1 MQAGCSAGVGG
12 VPRPTSVGGPNCR
25 VTLGGAGGCMLCRAG
40 RVPTGGARSPVGTGA
55 VKADERVAAAAV
67 GAVEAPTAAGCG
79 TGGATNV
86 TGLAEAGGGVREP
99 GEEGGVA
106 TLFSTEGGGR
116 RALLGVDCGDPGLAL
131 KERCVGGRPVAT

>member
-1 MQAGCSAGVGG
+1 M
-12 VPRPTSVGGPNCR
+12 
-25 VTLGGAGGCMLCRAG
+25 CRAG

-55 VKADERVAAAAV
+55 VEADERVTAAAV
-67 GAVEAPTAAGCG
+67 GTVGAPTAVGCG

-86 TGLAEAGGGVREP
+86 TVLAEPGGGVREP

-106 TLFSTEGGGR
+106 TLLGTEGGGR
-116 RALLGVDCGDPGLAL
+116 RTFLGVYGGDPGLAL